1 MRQHVVRIEF
11 SNALGHRNSFIVA
24 LQVLEGACQP
34 VHRLGERRIGSQR
47 FLIRGYSLFQVPL
60 THQVQRRIVVVF
72 SFLAGV
78 WVRHMRK
85 IPGGDWILTRN
96 AATPAKTGCQASR
109 DFNAGRKTSGN
120 VNAPQVRP
128 KSESAKSYFFSCRS
142 GISIYD
148 GGRVTS
154 SCATLSVFS
163 GTRPKATGWRRG
175 EVLTSCGALRP
186 IAE

>member
-11 SNALGHRNSFIVA
+11 SNALGHRDSLVVA

-34 VHRLGERRIGSQR
+34 VHRLGKRRIGSQR
-47 FLIRGYSLFQVPL
+47 FLIRGYSHFQVPI

-72 SFLAGV
+72 RFLAGV

-96 AATPAKTGCQASR
+96 AATAAKAGCHASR
-109 DFNAGRKTSGN
+109 DFNAGRRTSGG
-120 VNAPQVRP
+120 NAPQVRP
-128 KSESAKSYFFSCRS
+128 KS
-142 GISIYD
+142 GISEVPLLFLPLVIPSYD
-148 GGRVTS
+148 GVPVTL

-175 EVLTSCGALRP
+175 EVLTCCGASRP